1 MVLVPIKCLHCGS
14 IDVIRYGQTSNEKQR
29 FLCRNDGCDK
39 TFIQDYSDKGRL
51 PEIKQ
56 RIVDMAV
63 NGSGIRDTARVLGIS
78 TDTVINEFKKKSQNC
93 RWLTTLS

>member
-14 IDVIRYGQTSNEKQR
+14 TDVIRYGQTSNEKQR
-29 FLCRNDGCDK
+29 FLCRNDGGGK

-51 PEIKQ
+51 PEIKP
-56 RIVDMAV
+56 RVVDMAV

-78 TDTVINEFKKKSQNC
+78 TDTVMNELKKKRQNC
-93 RWLTTLS
+93 KPLTRLS